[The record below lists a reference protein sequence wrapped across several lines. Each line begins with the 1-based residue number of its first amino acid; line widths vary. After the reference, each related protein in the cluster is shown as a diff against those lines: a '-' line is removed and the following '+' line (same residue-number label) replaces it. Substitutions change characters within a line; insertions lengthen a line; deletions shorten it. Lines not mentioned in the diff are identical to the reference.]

1 MKKFDFTIVKN
12 PEIVQENTLP
22 AHSDHVC
29 MPNWFEGE
37 HNSFRMSL
45 DGLWKFSYAKNM
57 DLAVNDFEKENYR
70 ILGSNA
76 ARLVKK
82 MPFKDFE

>member
-1 MKKFDFTIVKN
+1 MKKFDFAIVKD
-12 PEIVQENTLP
+12 PKVFQENRLP

-29 MPNWFEGE
+29 MSNWFEGE

-57 DLAVNDFEKENYR
+57 IMLIIYVFHY
-70 ILGSNA
+70 
-76 ARLVKK
+76 
-82 MPFKDFE
+82 